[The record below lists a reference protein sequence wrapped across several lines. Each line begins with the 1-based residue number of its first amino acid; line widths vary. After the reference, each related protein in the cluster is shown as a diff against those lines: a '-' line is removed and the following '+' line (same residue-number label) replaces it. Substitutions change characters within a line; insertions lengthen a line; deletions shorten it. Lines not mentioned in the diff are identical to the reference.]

1 MKIRNLSTGLLVVA
15 LTLCAPVQLR
25 AADDPK
31 PTPAAARPHAEI
43 TRLKSIIDELK
54 LTGDTKTKVEA
65 VLTKAQSDIEDAIKD
80 DRATAAKHAQQIVAS
95 TTEQIQAILDEDQK
109 LMFRSKLETTARA
122 SSDAPGRPGAPD
134 RPGAPG
140 AGRGPAQMGQRLKEA
155 TATLGLSDEQSQK
168 IDVVIADLQKKA
180 EALRGAG
187 RGPEMREKVMA
198 LREDGLKQ
206 IKAILTE
213 EQFKK
218 FEEAMRQAPGGGAA
232 GGRLAALIEH
242 FQDALKDLNLTE
254 EQKPKVQAAFAN
266 TRKKLAEL
274 APTLQGGQASPEI
287 REKFRAVMDELR
299 TQLTDVLTPEQKEKF
314 HDAMQQGAGAGAG
327 AKPRPS
333 ATAKEK
339 PAHK

>member
-1 MKIRNLSTGLLVVA
+1 MKMTYRFVAVA
-15 LTLCAPVQLR
+15 LILATPLLLH

-31 PTPAAARPHAEI
+31 PTAAAARPNAEI

-54 LTGDTKTKVEA
+54 LTGDTNTKVET
-65 VLTKAQSDIEDAIKD
+65 VLTKAQSEIEDAPKE
-80 DRATAAKHAQQIVAS
+80 DRASAAKRAQQITAS
-95 TTEQIQAILDEDQK
+95 TTEQIQGLLDEDQK
-109 LMFRSKLETTARA
+109 LMFRSKLQTAA
-122 SSDAPGRPGAPD
+122 PGSNQAPAAPGRPA
-134 RPGAPG
+134 GAPG
-140 AGRGPAQMGQRLKEA
+140 AGRGPAQMGQRLKEV
-155 TATLGLSDEQSQK
+155 TATLGLSDDQSK
-168 IDVVIADLQKKA
+168 KVDAVIADLQKKA
-180 EALRGAG
+180 QALRGAG

-206 IKAILTE
+206 IKAILNE

-218 FEEAMRQAPGGGAA
+218 FEEIMRQAPGGEAA
-232 GGRLAALIEH
+232 GGRLAALIGR

-254 EQKPKVQAAFAN
+254 EQKPKVQAAFAD

-287 REKFRAVMDELR
+287 REKFRAAMDELR

-327 AKPRPS
+327 VKPRP
-333 ATAKEK
+333 ATPAKEK
-339 PAHK
+339 PADK